1 MVRREVF
8 DHYLRERAQEQGAT
22 LIHGKLT
29 GLQVDDDGVTA
40 AYEDAQGKPQTLKA
54 DVVIGADGAYSPT
67 AKLLGLKP
75 TPRAVA
81 LQERIA
87 LSPEQMQRWED
98 TADLY
103 LGRRVSPDLYAWA
116 FPKCDHIA
124 IGVGMGPGHT
134 QAARQLIVNLKH
146 RLGSA
151 LDGGHLL
158 LREAH
163 ALPMEPREHM
173 AFDRAMLI
181 GDAAGLVVHTSGEGI
196 YWAMK
201 SGQMAAQ
208 VLAEHLDAPTAANL
222 RQYERRW
229 WKQYGT
235 MYKFLRYLQKWGY
248 GNERQMEVFTEMCRN
263 HDVQRLTFDS
273 YMHKTMAPVPWLA
286 QMKMTGDILVSQV
299 RNYVRRRPVPSA
311 DYERE
316 RAEDLAPVS

>member
-1 MVRREVF
+1 
-8 DHYLRERAQEQGAT
+8 
-22 LIHGKLT
+22 
-29 GLQVDDDGVTA
+29 
-40 AYEDAQGKPQTLKA
+40 
-54 DVVIGADGAYSPT
+54 
-67 AKLLGLKP
+67 
-75 TPRAVA
+75 
-81 LQERIA
+81 
-87 LSPEQMQRWED
+87 
-98 TADLY
+98 
-103 LGRRVSPDLYAWA
+103 
-116 FPKCDHIA
+116 
-124 IGVGMGPGHT
+124 
-134 QAARQLIVNLKH
+134 
-146 RLGSA
+146 
-151 LDGGHLL
+151 
-158 LREAH
+158 
-163 ALPMEPREHM
+163 
-173 AFDRAMLI
+173 
-181 GDAAGLVVHTSGEGI
+181 
-196 YWAMK
+196 MK